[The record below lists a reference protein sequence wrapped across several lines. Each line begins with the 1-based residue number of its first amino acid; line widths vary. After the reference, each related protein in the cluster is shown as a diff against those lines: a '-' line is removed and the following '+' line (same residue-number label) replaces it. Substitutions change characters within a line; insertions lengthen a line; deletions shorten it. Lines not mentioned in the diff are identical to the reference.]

1 MNKTGSTNTKCGWA
15 TCLAKLHWVV
25 LGFGEVLTTRV
36 VVVVVV
42 VEDVVV
48 GIVDV
53 VVVVEGGT

>member
-1 MNKTGSTNTKCGWA
+1 MKLGQQINICGWA

-36 VVVVVV
+36 VVVVV
-42 VEDVVV
+42 EDVVV